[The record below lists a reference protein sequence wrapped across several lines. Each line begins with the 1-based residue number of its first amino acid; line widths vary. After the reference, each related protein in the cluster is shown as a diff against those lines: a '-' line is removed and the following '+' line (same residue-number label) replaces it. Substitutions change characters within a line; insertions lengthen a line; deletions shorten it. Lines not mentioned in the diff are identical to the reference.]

1 VELLPPPPSS
11 PPAMS
16 FFAEVLPAFAD
27 AASAGEFKKF
37 LAAMQQFLPFF
48 DRMGS
53 MFKVVKSDIG
63 GNVDKLLAGTAKCA
77 ANATFASVIDADV
90 AEGKTAKTGGSNAES
105 LLWLKRAMEFIM
117 LLLSKVSE
125 TKDEVK
131 KCAQESYEVSLGK
144 HHNFIVRKT
153 TSVMMGTAPGR
164 ADLMAALGPRFVC
177 DIQFHLITRA
187 PFWLLACAGSLFL
200 TQPLQRSCCHRRHEK
215 MDCCCESNDSGVC

>member
-1 VELLPPPPSS
+1 
-11 PPAMS
+11 MS

-125 TKDEVK
+125 TKEVRPGVIRSFARK
-131 KCAQESYEVSLGK
+131 APQLHRQEDNVSHDGHSTRTCGPYGRSRAQ
-144 HHNFIVRKT
+144 
-153 TSVMMGTAPGR
+153 
-164 ADLMAALGPRFVC
+164 VC
-177 DIQFHLITRA
+177 L
-187 PFWLLACAGSLFL
+187 
-200 TQPLQRSCCHRRHEK
+200 
-215 MDCCCESNDSGVC
+215 